1 MFDPIIYTLSEAACL
16 ACGLDITLKNQ
27 ETAIKRM
34 KRYKMTAVYIIG
46 WSTHGPLYPSFV
58 AKRLQRQYPLIYVQY
73 PDMSKKRLY
82 TRLDPYIPLT
92 S

>member
-16 ACGLDITLKNQ
+16 ACGLDITLKHQ

-34 KRYKMTAVYIIG
+34 KRAKMTAVYTIG

-58 AKRLQRQYPLIYVQY
+58 AKKLQRRHPSIYVQY
-73 PDMSKKRLY
+73 PDMSKN
-82 TRLDPYIPLT
+82 DCIQDLT
-92 S
+92 PIFH